1 MPGPRKNPFVMG
13 RTYAFEC
20 SRCGYTAKVS
30 GGEDR
35 GYNCFVHTIT
45 CSNCK
50 QLYDAV
56 IRARMADARS
66 GPASS
71 KPSFGSV
78 KRKKEPPV
86 ISLGSSATPFFSP
99 NRLLYPGR
107 ALTRWVDFHLRCPI
121 NPAHRIELWS
131 APGKC
136 PRCGCHLD
144 RSLLPYRVWD

>member
-1 MPGPRKNPFVMG
+1 MG

-30 GGEDR
+30 GGKDR

-50 QLYDAV
+50 QLHDAV
-56 IRARMADARS
+56 IRARMAEVKPGRAPA
-66 GPASS
+66 GPFVSW
-71 KPSFGSV
+71 K
-78 KRKKEPPV
+78 KKEEPPQV
-86 ISLGSSATPFFSP
+86 SLGGSTTFFFSP
-99 NRLLYPGR
+99 NRLLYSGR
-107 ALTRWVDFHLRCPI
+107 ALTRWVDFKLRCPV
-121 NPAHRIELWS
+121 NRSHQIELWS

-144 RSLLPYRVWD
+144 RSLLPYRIWD